1 MNRLT
6 TTNKDRVG
14 RLALPTGFAI
24 ALLVNSFFGLAGMA
38 ASTTFEAYQEPS
50 TRHSRLKELNDIERR
65 KREVQGKL
73 KEVRR
78 NEEAAQRKLR
88 EIRRKFNATQADLQ
102 QNKGKLDQTK
112 NTIVETERK
121 IDRTQSTEQQLSQQ
135 AAQRL
140 REVYEGHRL
149 SLLEMFFQVTSLQSL
164 LDLFYYQERIA
175 EADKKLLEEL
185 KAKAQALAAKKDI
198 LGHQKDVLGVIIT
211 DIAKKATEIA
221 RVKSAQEQIADRL
234 KTQRAF
240 YEQAESQLAF
250 ESQQLERQIVDLES
264 SRRGS
269 GSMAVGSGS
278 MSMPIRAPISSPFG
292 YRGHPIFGGR
302 RFHSGVDLAGANHTP
317 IKASDSGCV
326 LKTGWYGGYGK
337 VVIISHGNSKS
348 TLYAHMAQTAVS
360 PGQNV
365 KKGEVIGYEG
375 STGFSTG
382 PHVHFE
388 VRIDGKP
395 KNPLNYVR

>member
-1 MNRLT
+1 LNT
-6 TTNKDRVG
+6 PKTTNKDQVG
-14 RLALPTGFAI
+14 RLACKTGLAF
-24 ALLVNSFFGLAGMA
+24 ALLLNSFSALGSLAA
-38 ASTTFEAYQEPS
+38 TTSFEVYQEAP
-50 TRHSRLKELNDIERR
+50 THSRLKEIELRRREMQEKANQARR
-65 KREVQGKL
+65 K
-73 KEVRR
+73 
-78 NEEAAQRKLR
+78 EEIARRKLNQIKDNLNKTKA
-88 EIRRKFNATQADLQ
+88 ELN
-102 QNKGKLDQTK
+102 QNQHELDETK
-112 NTIVETERK
+112 NTIKETERK
-121 IDRTQSTEQQLSQQ
+121 IDKTQWTEVQLSQQ
-135 AAQRL
+135 AQQRL

-185 KAKAQALAAKKDI
+185 KAKAQALAAKKDR
-198 LGHQKDVLGVIIT
+198 LGQHQNVLGVIIT
-211 DIAKKATEIA
+211 DIAKKASEITKQ
-221 RVKSAQEQIADRL
+221 KSAQEQIADRL

-240 YEQAESQLAF
+240 YEHAEAQLAI
-250 ESQQLERQIVDLES
+250 ESEQLERQIVDLES

-269 GSMAVGSGS
+269 KDMAVGSGS

-337 VVIISHGNSKS
+337 VVIISHGRGKS

>member
-1 MNRLT
+1 MNT
-6 TTNKDRVG
+6 GKSTNKDQLG
-14 RLALPTGFAI
+14 RLALQTGVSF
-24 ALLVNSFFGLAGMA
+24 ALLLNSFGTLATYA
-38 ASTTFEAYQEPS
+38 ATTSFEVYQETPS
-50 TRHSRLKELNDIERR
+50 THSRLKEIEQRRREMQEKANQVRR
-65 KREVQGKL
+65 K
-73 KEVRR
+73 
-78 NEEAAQRKLR
+78 EEIARRKLNQ
-88 EIRRKFNATQADLQ
+88 IRDNLNKTKAELN
-102 QNKGKLDQTK
+102 QNQHELDETK
-112 NTIVETERK
+112 STIKETERK
-121 IDRTQSTEQQLSQQ
+121 IDRTQWTEVQLSQQ

-185 KAKAQALAAKKDI
+185 KAKAQALAAKKDR
-198 LGHQKDVLGVIIT
+198 LGQHKNVLGVIIT
-211 DIAKKATEIA
+211 DIAKKASEITKQ
-221 RVKSAQEQIADRL
+221 KSAQEQIADRL

-240 YEQAESQLAF
+240 YEHAEAQLAI
-250 ESQQLERQIVDLES
+250 ESEQLEKQIVDLVS
-264 SRRGS
+264 SRRGKD
-269 GSMAVGSGS
+269 MATGSGS
-278 MSMPIRAPISSPFG
+278 MSMPIKAPISSPFG

-302 RFHSGVDLAGANHTP
+302 RFHSGVDLAGPNHTP
-317 IKASDSGCV
+317 VRASDSGCV

-337 VVIISHGNSKS
+337 VVIISHGNGKS
-348 TLYAHMAQTAVS
+348 TLCGHMAQTVVS

-395 KNPLNYVR
+395 RNPLNYVH

>member
-6 TTNKDRVG
+6 TTNKDSVG

-24 ALLVNSFFGLAGMA
+24 ALLLNSFSGLAGIA
-38 ASTTFEAYQEPS
+38 ATTTFEAYQEPRS
-50 TRHSRLKELNDIERR
+50 TRSRLNEIEQR
-65 KREVQGKL
+65 KREIHEKYKQAKR
-73 KEVRR
+73 KEDAAMRALHKIQQTYNDTKANLHQ
-78 NEEAAQRKLR
+78 NEKELVK
-88 EIRRKFNATQADLQ
+88 TQ
-102 QNKGKLDQTK
+102 NNIEETK
-112 NTIVETERK
+112 RK

-185 KAKAQALAAKKDI
+185 KQKAQALAAKKNF
-198 LGHQKDVLGVIIT
+198 LGEHSNKLGEIIT
-211 DIAKKATEIA
+211 DIAKKASEIA
-221 RVKSAQEQIADRL
+221 KKKTAQEQIADRL

-240 YEQAESQLAF
+240 YEQAETQLAI

-269 GSMAVGSGS
+269 GDMAVGSGS

-337 VVIISHGNSKS
+337 VVIVSHGHGKS

-365 KKGEVIGYEG
+365 KKGEVLGYEG

-395 KNPLNYVR
+395 RNPLNYVR

>member
-24 ALLVNSFFGLAGMA
+24 ALLVNSFSGLAGIA
-38 ASTTFEAYQEPS
+38 ASTTFEAYQEPVS
-50 TRHSRLKELNDIERR
+50 THSRLKEIEQRR
-65 KREVQGKL
+65 REMHEKAKQARK
-73 KEVRR
+73 K
-78 NEEAAQRKLR
+78 EEAATRVLDK
-88 EIRRKFNATQADLQ
+88 IRRTYNATKADL
-102 QNKGKLDQTK
+102 NKNQGILDQTK
-112 NTIVETERK
+112 TTIKETERK

-198 LGHQKDVLGVIIT
+198 LGHQKDALGVIIT

-269 GSMAVGSGS
+269 GSMAKGSGS

-292 YRGHPIFGGR
+292 YRGHPVFGGR
-302 RFHSGVDLAGANHTP
+302 RFHSGIDLAGANHTP

-337 VVIISHGNSKS
+337 VVIISHGNGKS
-348 TLYAHMAQTAVS
+348 TLCAHMAQTAVS

-365 KKGEVIGYEG
+365 KKGQVIGYEG

-395 KNPLNYVR
+395 RNPLNYVR

>member
-1 MNRLT
+1 M
-6 TTNKDRVG
+6 G
-14 RLALPTGFAI
+14 RLAFVQAGLAL
-24 ALLVNSFFGLAGMA
+24 ALLLNSFAGYGSFA
-38 ASTTFEAYQEPS
+38 ATTNFEVYQERPD
-50 TRHSRLKELNDIERR
+50 TRTRLKEVEQRR
-65 KREVQGKL
+65 RELQL
-73 KEVRR
+73 RKEQVLRK
-78 NEEAAQRKLR
+78 ELQAVKKLR
-88 EIRRKFNATQADLQ
+88 EIKRELNA
-102 QNKGKLDQTK
+102 K
-112 NTIVETERK
+112 NGALKENQSQLVETKHK
-121 IDRTQSTEQQLSQQ
+121 INETEHKIVRTQSTEVQLSQQ

-175 EADKKLLEEL
+175 EADKKLLDEL
-185 KAKAQALAAKKDI
+185 KEKAQALAARKDR
-198 LGHQKDVLGVIIT
+198 LGLQQNKLGEIIT
-211 DIAKKATEIA
+211 DIAKQASEIA
-221 RVKSAQEQIADRL
+221 KRKSAQEQIADRL
-234 KTQRAF
+234 RTQRAF
-240 YEQAESQLAF
+240 YEHAESQLAI

-269 GSMAVGSGS
+269 KDMAVGSGT
-278 MSMPIRAPISSPFG
+278 MSMPINAPITSPFG
-292 YRGHPIFGGR
+292 MRGHPIFGGR
-302 RFHSGVDLAGANHTP
+302 RFHSGIDLAGRNHTP

-337 VVIISHGNSKS
+337 VVIISHGNSRS

>member
-24 ALLVNSFFGLAGMA
+24 ALLLNSFSGLAGIA
-38 ASTTFEAYQEPS
+38 AGTTFEAYQEPRS
-50 TRHSRLKELNDIERR
+50 TRSRLNEIEER
-65 KREVQGKL
+65 KREIHEKYKQAKR
-73 KEVRR
+73 KEDAAMKALHKIQQTYNDTKANLHQ
-78 NEEAAQRKLR
+78 NEKELEK
-88 EIRRKFNATQADLQ
+88 TQSNIKA
-102 QNKGKLDQTK
+102 
-112 NTIVETERK
+112 TERK
-121 IDRTQSTEQQLSQQ
+121 IDITQSTEQQLSQQ

-185 KAKAQALAAKKDI
+185 KQKAQALAAKKDF
-198 LGHQKDVLGVIIT
+198 LGEHSNKLGEIIT
-211 DIAKKATEIA
+211 DIAKKASEIA
-221 RVKSAQEQIADRL
+221 KKKTAQEQIAERL

-240 YEQAESQLAF
+240 YEQAETQLAI

-269 GSMAVGSGS
+269 GDMAVGSGS

-337 VVIISHGNSKS
+337 VVIVSHGHGKS

-365 KKGEVIGYEG
+365 RKGEVLGYEG

-395 KNPLNYVR
+395 RNPLNYVR